1 MTITYRE
8 ISRVIVGSGGA
19 ANIEFTSIP
28 GTYTDLHVVISTRTN
43 RSNEVDAFSLIVN
56 NDTTAAN
63 YTFRSLFGV
72 GSGAPS
78 ATTYNTYFEELAWTS
93 GNNATANTF
102 GNASFYIPNYT
113 VSQHKSISV
122 DSVGE
127 NNAANARMGIAAY
140 IWKSNSAITALKFI
154 PITGTL
160 FLQYSTATLY
170 GIKNTV

>member
-1 MTITYRE
+1 VALTFVSIAT
-8 ISRVIVGSGGA
+8 VTVGSGGA

-28 GTYTDLHVVISTRTN
+28 GTYTDLYIVLSTRTN
-43 RSNEVDAFSLIVN
+43 RSNEVDAFSLVVN

-63 YTFRSLFGV
+63 YTMRNLFGV
-72 GSGAPS
+72 GSGTPS
-78 ATTYNTYFEELAWTS
+78 SNTFNTYNEEVAYTS
-93 GNNATANTF
+93 GNNATASTF

-113 VSQHKSISV
+113 VSQYKSVSV

-127 NNAANARMGIAAY
+127 NNATLARMNISAY

-160 FLQYSTATLY
+160 LQQYSTATLY